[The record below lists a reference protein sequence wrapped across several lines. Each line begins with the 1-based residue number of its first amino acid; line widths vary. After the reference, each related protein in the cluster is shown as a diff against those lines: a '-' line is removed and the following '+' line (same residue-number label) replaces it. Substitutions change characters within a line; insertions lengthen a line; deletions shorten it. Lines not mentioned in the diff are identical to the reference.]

1 MSTQGKD
8 RTSAYKSAL
17 SFKKN
22 EDSIHVPESKLRAVL
37 KSKSLREEQIEFLC
51 ELLSIESE
59 RNKNRHD
66 CLDCDD
72 IFMHGKI
79 FC

>member
-1 MSTQGKD
+1 MSTQEKTRAKGFK
-8 RTSAYKSAL
+8 RKL

-22 EDSIHVPESKLRAVL
+22 NDSIHVPESKLRAVL

-51 ELLSIESE
+51 ELLSLETSRKSIQTQFT
-59 RNKNRHD
+59 D
-66 CLDCDD
+66 YDD
-72 IFMHGKI
+72 LFMQGKI

>member
-1 MSTQGKD
+1 MNSPGKAK
-8 RTSAYKSAL
+8 TTGYKKKI
-17 SFKKN
+17 SFKKIK
-22 EDSIHVPESKLRAVL
+22 DSIHVPEAQLRAAL

-59 RNKNRHD
+59 RKFKPD
-66 CLDCDD
+66 EITSFDD
-72 IFMHGKI
+72 FFMEGKI